1 MSAYR
6 QSYFW
11 DSDSPLGNLTGL
23 SLLIMGSA
31 RLSWAV
37 TITGSLIWVY
47 GLTSFTFS
55 ALSKNINKKFFPM
68 NGRSSLLTVFASLW
82 GSIYLLLFWLL
93 SPLAAL
99 EIFLPLMLVPLYC
112 ASSGIGKQ
120 ITNLKE
126 DPQYDIYD
134 NISEAIYHAF
144 ILSALLIIF
153 SFIREPLS
161 YSSLSFPGSYRGMIM
176 IFQFNDSDFFPV
188 RLFISSAGAL
198 ILLGF
203 FAGLYQYSKNRIFP
217 GEKK

>member
-1 MSAYR
+1 MSTYR

-11 DSDSPLGNLTGL
+11 DDDSPLGNLTGL
-23 SLLIMGSA
+23 SLLIMGSG

-47 GLTSFTFS
+47 GLTAFTYS
-55 ALSKNINKKFFPM
+55 ILSKNINKNVFP
-68 NGRSSLLTVFASLW
+68 NTGRSSLLTVIASLW
-82 GSIYLLLFWLL
+82 GSTYLLLFWLL
-93 SPLAAL
+93 SPFAAL
-99 EIFLPLMLVPLYC
+99 EIFLPLMLVPLFC

-120 ITNLKE
+120 ITNSNE

-134 NISEAIYHAF
+134 NISEAIFHAF

-161 YSSLSFPGSYRGMIM
+161 YCSLSFPGSYRGMIM
-176 IFQFNDSDFFPV
+176 IFQFNDSEFFPV
-188 RLFISSAGAL
+188 RLFVSSAGAL

-203 FAGLYQYSKNRIFP
+203 ITGLYQYSKNMVFP
-217 GEKK
+217 GAKK